1 MTIPIVN
8 LKATGQNIKEL
19 MRISNLSVKDV
30 QLAFGFEAPQA
41 IYKWIHGRSVP
52 TIDNLVILAAIL
64 DVRIDDIVVT
74 DDVAS

>member
-1 MTIPIVN
+1 
-8 LKATGQNIKEL
+8 

>member
-8 LKATGQNIKEL
+8 LKATGQNIREL
-19 MRISNLSVKDV
+19 MQLANLSVKDV